1 MGKKPAALISDQE
14 QEKAM
19 KIRAAIYKDINER
32 EAFKW
37 EVKKDLKAYLENTAD
52 ARAKLKKE
60 AADWKVASKR
70 VQDMYA
76 AAWNY
81 QIAETK
87 FTPATDAHPAH
98 IKLERPLEVSNKWRA
113 AAQAD

>member
-1 MGKKPAALISDQE
+1 MR
-14 QEKAM
+14 
-19 KIRAAIYKDINER
+19 IRAQVYRNINER

-37 EVKKDLKAYLENTAD
+37 EIKKDLKAYLEDTAD

-60 AADWKVASKR
+60 AADWKLASKR

-87 FTPATDAHPAH
+87 FTKATDTHPAH
-98 IKLERPLEVSNKWRA
+98 IDLANPQAVSNKWRA
-113 AAQAD
+113 AAQADQGPPVVPPHDH